1 MPPPNKVET
10 STEQRKRLRPRE
22 PPPRRRRDAE
32 EAREAI
38 LNIAERHLVEAGP
51 AGIRLQEVAADAGVS
66 HPTVLHHF
74 GSREAL
80 VKAVTARALQAIHRD
95 LVEAIAASN
104 GEVEQLSSMLE
115 AVYNALHKGGHGRV
129 MLWLALSGDSIDE
142 VDANLRGVVDATH
155 ALRRERCADKGLV
168 PSREDTAHV
177 VVLAALALVGST
189 VMGPTLFQKTGL
201 KDDEMGGVRFRKWL
215 AKLLIGHLEQRS
227 V

>member
-1 MPPPNKVET
+1 MPPANKGET
-10 STEQRKRLRPRE
+10 LTEQRRRPRSSE
-22 PPPRRRRDAE
+22 PPARKRRDAE

-38 LNIAERHLVEAGP
+38 LDVAERHLVEAGP

-95 LVEAIAASN
+95 LVGAIAASN
-104 GEVEQLSSMLE
+104 GEVEQLSAMLE
-115 AVYNALHKGGHGRV
+115 AVYRALHKGGHGRV

-155 ALRRERCADKGLV
+155 ALRRERCADKGIV
-168 PSREDTAHV
+168 PTRDDTAHLI
-177 VVLAALALVGST
+177 VLAALALVGST
-189 VMGPTLFQKTGL
+189 VMGPTLLQKTGL
-201 KDDEMGGVRFRKWL
+201 KDDEAGGVRFRKWL
-215 AKLLIGHLEQRS
+215 SKLLVEHLEQRA